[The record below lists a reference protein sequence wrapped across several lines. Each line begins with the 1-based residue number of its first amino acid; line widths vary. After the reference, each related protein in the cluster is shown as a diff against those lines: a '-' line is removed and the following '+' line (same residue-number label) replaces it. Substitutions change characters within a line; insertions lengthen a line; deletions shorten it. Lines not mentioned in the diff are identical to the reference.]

1 MNSLGLEIAKIAGAI
16 VGIIAAA
23 LVAYWKFKD
32 KRQAKDLG
40 IDENPKR
47 CGQHEEAIDT
57 LKKEMGRFC
66 DENREDHR
74 QIFAQ
79 VGAMSIEI
87 AKLGR
92 NGGGGK

>member
-40 IDENPKR
+40 LPDNPER
-47 CGQHEEAIDT
+47 CGRHEEAIKT
-57 LKKEMGRFC
+57 LKDDMKTYC